1 MAWKT
6 ESENMNAELKYH
18 FASDNTS
25 GICPEAWQAL
35 EEANAGYQPSY
46 GADSTTAEA
55 CETFRRFFE
64 TDCDVYFVFNGTA
77 ANSLSLATLCQ
88 SYHSIITAQE
98 AHVETDECGA
108 PEFFSHGSKI
118 LLARSSLGKLD
129 PADVER
135 LATSRSDVHFPKPRA
150 LSISQSTELGTVY
163 RPGEVKGLGAVARQH
178 GLSIHMD
185 GARFFNALTG
195 LNCAPADITW
205 RAGVDVLCCGGTKLG
220 MAVTEA
226 VVFFNKELSREFAY
240 RCKQAGQLCS
250 KMRFISAQWLR
261 ILSDETWRRHAQN
274 GNTLARRLADALGH
288 LPGVQILYPVDA
300 NAVFAK
306 LPDRMKEGLKERG
319 WVFYSFIGGGSRLM
333 CSWRTTEAD
342 VDAFVADA
350 TALA

>member
-1 MAWKT
+1 MTAP
-6 ESENMNAELKYH
+6 KYH

-25 GICPEAWQAL
+25 GVCPEAWQAL

-46 GADSTTAEA
+46 GADEITAQA

-77 ANSLSLATLCQ
+77 ANSLALASMCR
-88 SYHSIITAQE
+88 SYNSIITAHE

-118 LLARSSLGKLD
+118 LLARSPLGKLD

-135 LATSRSDVHFPKPRA
+135 IVRSRNDLHFPKPRA

-163 RPGEVKGLGAVARQH
+163 RPGEIKGLGALAKEH
-178 GLSIHMD
+178 GLAIHMD
-185 GARFFNALTG
+185 GARFFNALAGVGT
-195 LNCAPADITW
+195 APADITW

-226 VVFFNKELSREFAY
+226 VVFFNKELSQDFQY

-261 ILSDETWRRHAQN
+261 MLTDDTWKKHASSANALAKKLS
-274 GNTLARRLADALGH
+274 DALGN

-306 LPDRMKEGLKERG
+306 LPDKMKAGLKERG
-319 WVFYSFIGGGSRLM
+319 WVFYSFIGGGTRLM

-342 VDAFVADA
+342 VDAFVQDA
-350 TALA
+350 TAFA

>member
-1 MAWKT
+1 MTPAP
-6 ESENMNAELKYH
+6 KYH

-25 GICPEAWQAL
+25 GVCPEAWQAL
-35 EEANAGYQPSY
+35 EEANEGYQPSY
-46 GADSTTAEA
+46 GADAITAEA
-55 CETFRRFFE
+55 CETFRGFFE

-77 ANSLSLATLCQ
+77 ANSLALASMCR
-88 SYHSIITAQE
+88 SYNSIITAHE

-118 LLARSSLGKLD
+118 LLARSPLGKLD

-135 LATSRSDVHFPKPRA
+135 IVMSRNDLHFPKPRA

-163 RPGEVKGLGAVARQH
+163 RPGEIKGLGALAKQH
-178 GLSIHMD
+178 GLGIHMD
-185 GARFFNALTG
+185 GARFFNALASQ
-195 LNCAPADITW
+195 NCSPADITW

-226 VVFFNKELSREFAY
+226 VVFFNKELSQDFQY

-261 ILSDETWRRHAQN
+261 MLKGEIWKKHASSAN
-274 GNTLARRLADALGH
+274 SLARRLSDALGN

-306 LPDRMKEGLKERG
+306 LPDKMKEGLKQRG
-319 WVFYSFIGGGSRLM
+319 WVFYSFIGGGTRLM

-342 VDAFVADA
+342 VEAFVKDA
-350 TALA
+350 AGLCD

>member
-1 MAWKT
+1 MTAP
-6 ESENMNAELKYH
+6 KYH

-25 GICPEAWQAL
+25 GVCPEAWQAL

-46 GADSTTAEA
+46 GADEITAQA

-77 ANSLSLATLCQ
+77 ANSLALASMCR
-88 SYHSIITAQE
+88 SYNSIITAHE

-118 LLARSSLGKLD
+118 LLARSPLGKLD

-135 LATSRSDVHFPKPRA
+135 IVRSRNDLHFPKPRA

-163 RPGEVKGLGAVARQH
+163 RPGEIKGLGALAKEH
-178 GLSIHMD
+178 GLAIHMD
-185 GARFFNALTG
+185 GARFFNALAGVGT
-195 LNCAPADITW
+195 APADITW

-226 VVFFNKELSREFAY
+226 VVFFNKELSQDFQY

-261 ILSDETWRRHAQN
+261 MLTDDTWKKHASSANALAKKLS
-274 GNTLARRLADALGH
+274 DALGN
-288 LPGVQILYPVDA
+288 LRGVQILYPVDA

-306 LPDRMKEGLKERG
+306 LPDKMKAGLKERG
-319 WVFYSFIGGGSRLM
+319 WVFYSFIGGGTRLM

-342 VDAFVADA
+342 VEAFVQDA
-350 TALA
+350 TAFA

>member
-1 MAWKT
+1 MTAP
-6 ESENMNAELKYH
+6 KYH

-25 GICPEAWQAL
+25 GVCPEAWQAL

-46 GADSTTAEA
+46 GADEITAQA

-77 ANSLSLATLCQ
+77 ANSLALASMCR
-88 SYHSIITAQE
+88 SYNSIITAHE

-118 LLARSSLGKLD
+118 LLARSPLGKLD

-135 LATSRSDVHFPKPRA
+135 IVRSRNDLHFPKPRA

-163 RPGEVKGLGAVARQH
+163 RPGEIKGLGALAKEH
-178 GLSIHMD
+178 GLAIHMD
-185 GARFFNALTG
+185 GARFFNALAGVGT
-195 LNCAPADITW
+195 APADITW

-226 VVFFNKELSREFAY
+226 VVFFNKELSQDFQY

-261 ILSDETWRRHAQN
+261 MLTDDTWKKHASGANALAKKLS
-274 GNTLARRLADALGH
+274 DALGN

-306 LPDRMKEGLKERG
+306 LPDKMKAGLKERG
-319 WVFYSFIGGGSRLM
+319 WVFYSFIGGGTRLM
-333 CSWRTTEAD
+333 CSWRTTAAD
-342 VDAFVADA
+342 VDAFVQDA
-350 TALA
+350 TAFA

>member
-1 MAWKT
+1 M
-6 ESENMNAELKYH
+6 SIELKYH

-25 GICPEAWQAL
+25 GVCPEAWQAL
-35 EEANAGYQPSY
+35 EEANEGYQPSY
-46 GADSTTAEA
+46 GADKITAEA

-77 ANSLSLATLCQ
+77 ANSLALATLCR
-88 SYHSIITAQE
+88 SYNSIITAHE

-118 LLARSSLGKLD
+118 LLARSPLGKLD
-129 PADVER
+129 PEDVER
-135 LATSRSDVHFPKPRA
+135 IVLSRNDLHFPKPRA

-163 RPGEVKGLGAVARQH
+163 RPGEIKGLGTVAKQH
-178 GLSIHMD
+178 GLAIHMD
-185 GARFFNALTG
+185 GARFFNALG
-195 LNCAPADITW
+195 GVSASPADMTW

-226 VVFFNKELSREFAY
+226 VVFFNKELSQDFQY

-261 ILSDETWRRHAQN
+261 MLSNDTWRKHASNANALAKKLSDSL
-274 GNTLARRLADALGH
+274 GN
-288 LPGVQILYPVDA
+288 LPGIQILYPVDA

-306 LPDRMKEGLKERG
+306 LPDKIKAGLKERG
-319 WVFYSFIGGGSRLM
+319 WVFYSFIGGGTRLM
-333 CSWRTTEAD
+333 CSWRTTEKD
-342 VDAFVADA
+342 VDAFVRDA
-350 TALA
+350 MALA

>member
-1 MAWKT
+1 MTAP
-6 ESENMNAELKYH
+6 KYH

-25 GICPEAWQAL
+25 GVCPEAWQAL

-46 GADSTTAEA
+46 GADEITAQA

-77 ANSLSLATLCQ
+77 ANSLALASMCR
-88 SYHSIITAQE
+88 SYNSIITAHE

-118 LLARSSLGKLD
+118 LLARSPLGKLD

-135 LATSRSDVHFPKPRA
+135 IVRSRNDLHFPKPRA

-163 RPGEVKGLGAVARQH
+163 RPGEIKGLGALAKEH
-178 GLSIHMD
+178 GLAIHMD
-185 GARFFNALTG
+185 GARFFNALAGVGT
-195 LNCAPADITW
+195 APADITW

-226 VVFFNKELSREFAY
+226 VVFFNKELSQDFQY

-261 ILSDETWRRHAQN
+261 MLTDDTWKKHASGANALAKKLS
-274 GNTLARRLADALGH
+274 DALGN
-288 LPGVQILYPVDA
+288 LRGVQILYPVDA

-306 LPDRMKEGLKERG
+306 LPDKMKAGLKERG
-319 WVFYSFIGGGSRLM
+319 WVFYSFIGGGTRLM

-342 VDAFVADA
+342 VEAFVQDA
-350 TALA
+350 TAIA

>member
-1 MAWKT
+1 M
-6 ESENMNAELKYH
+6 KYH

-25 GICPEAWQAL
+25 GVCPEAWRAL
-35 EEANAGYQPSY
+35 EEANHGYQPSY
-46 GADSTTAEA
+46 GADEITAEA
-55 CETFRRFFE
+55 CEGFRRFFE
-64 TDCDVYFVFNGTA
+64 TECDVYFVFNGTA
-77 ANSLSLATLCQ
+77 ANSLALASLCR
-88 SYHSIITAQE
+88 SYNSIITAHE

-118 LLARSSLGKLD
+118 LLARSPLGKLD
-129 PADVER
+129 PVDVER
-135 LATSRSDVHFPKPRA
+135 IVLSRSDLHFPKPRA

-163 RPGEVKGLGAVARQH
+163 RPGEIKGLGALAKQH
-178 GLSIHMD
+178 GLGIHMD
-185 GARFFNALTG
+185 GARFFNALASQS
-195 LNCAPADITW
+195 CSPADITW

-226 VVFFNKELSREFAY
+226 VVFFNPELSRDFQY

-261 ILSDETWRRHAQN
+261 MLRDDTWKKHASSAN
-274 GNTLARRLADALGH
+274 MLARRLSDALGH

-306 LPDRMKEGLKERG
+306 LPDPMKKGLKERG
-319 WVFYSFIGGGSRLM
+319 WVFYSFIGGGTRLM

-342 VDAFVADA
+342 VDAFVSDA
-350 TALA
+350 TSLA

>member
-1 MAWKT
+1 M
-6 ESENMNAELKYH
+6 SIELKYH

-25 GICPEAWQAL
+25 GVCPEAWQAL
-35 EEANAGYQPSY
+35 EEANEGYQPSY
-46 GADSTTAEA
+46 GADKITAEA

-77 ANSLSLATLCQ
+77 ANSLALATLCR
-88 SYHSIITAQE
+88 SYNSIITAHE

-118 LLARSSLGKLD
+118 LLARSPLGKLD
-129 PADVER
+129 PEDVER
-135 LATSRSDVHFPKPRA
+135 IVLSRNDLHFPKPRA

-163 RPGEVKGLGAVARQH
+163 RPGEIKGLGTVAKQH
-178 GLSIHMD
+178 GLAIHMD
-185 GARFFNALTG
+185 GARFFNALG
-195 LNCAPADITW
+195 GVSASPADMTW

-226 VVFFNKELSREFAY
+226 VVFFNKELSQDFQY

-261 ILSDETWRRHAQN
+261 MLSNDTWRKHASN
-274 GNTLARRLADALGH
+274 ANALAKKLSDALGN
-288 LPGVQILYPVDA
+288 LPGIQILYPVDA

-306 LPDRMKEGLKERG
+306 LPDKIKAGLKERG
-319 WVFYSFIGGGSRLM
+319 WVFYSFIGGGTRLM
-333 CSWRTTEAD
+333 CSWRTTEKD
-342 VDAFVADA
+342 VDAFVRDA
-350 TALA
+350 MALA